1 MRQYS
6 RRISP
11 HFYEHEFACKCCGQI
26 GDKKQ
31 LMILVARLEMLR
43 SKFNKPVKVI
53 SGYRCSNH
61 NNKVDGA
68 KKSQHMLTQAADI
81 MVDGISPQKIAKLA
95 HGIFNGIG
103 VYDSFTHVDTRAIR
117 ASWDGTTKKDKEDV
131 SDKKDTKPS
140 AERSVPKVK
149 ESIKD
154 AKDTKEERKTSR
166 STKVSGK
173 ESKKEKG

>member
-1 MRQYS
+1 
-6 RRISP
+6 
-11 HFYEHEFACKCCGQI
+11 
-26 GDKKQ
+26 
-31 LMILVARLEMLR
+31 MILVARLEMLR
-43 SKFNKPVKVI
+43 SKFNKPIKVI

-81 MVDGISPQKIAKLA
+81 MVDEISPQKIAKLA

-131 SDKKDTKPS
+131 SDKRDTKPS
-140 AERSVPKVK
+140 AERSLPEVK
-149 ESIKD
+149 ESIED

-173 ESKKEKG
+173 ASKKQEG